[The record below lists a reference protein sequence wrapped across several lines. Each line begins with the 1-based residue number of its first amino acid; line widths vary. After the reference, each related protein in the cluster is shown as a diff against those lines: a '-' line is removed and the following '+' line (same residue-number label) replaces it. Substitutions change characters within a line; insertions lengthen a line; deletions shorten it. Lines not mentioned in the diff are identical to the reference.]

1 LIQTKRLLLRKPVP
15 EDADGVRR
23 YASDPEVMRFLVGA
37 PEGEVDP
44 DSVVERWLA
53 RWDANGFGQLVVVR
67 REDGRFVG
75 RSGLLVWDRSTWE
88 QSTNQDAAEPE
99 IELGWTLARE
109 HWGNGY
115 ATEAARAARDWALET
130 VGVER
135 LISLVDLENARS
147 IRVVERLGATQTETV
162 TLKGK
167 PTAVWVHPRC

>member
-1 LIQTKRLLLRKPVP
+1 MIETERLLLRKPVP
-15 EDADGVRR
+15 EDAEGVLR
-23 YASDPEVMRFLVGA
+23 YAADAEVMRFLGGA
-37 PEGEVDP
+37 PEGDVGADA
-44 DSVVERWLA
+44 VVERWLA

-88 QSTNQDAAEPE
+88 QSTIRDAAEPE
-99 IELGWTLARE
+99 VELGWTLVRE

-115 ATEAARAARDWALET
+115 ATEAARAARDWAFET
-130 VGVER
+130 VGVDR

-147 IRVVERLGATQTETV
+147 LRVAERLGATQTETV

-167 PTAVWVHPRC
+167 QTAVWVHPR

>member
-1 LIQTKRLLLRKPVP
+1 M
-15 EDADGVRR
+15 GR
-23 YASDPEVMRFLVGA
+23 YASDPAVMRFLAGA

-44 DSVVERWLA
+44 AAVVERWLA

-67 REDGRFVG
+67 REDGRFLG

-88 QSTNQDAAEPE
+88 QSTIQDAVEPE
-99 IELGWTLARE
+99 VELGWTLVRE

-115 ATEAARAARDWALET
+115 ATEAALAAREWAHTT